1 MGNLI
6 TVLLQIAS
14 RLGHWKNFE
23 NRPVFD
29 EVMPKILLVRFFP
42 YTVYNASNAMYVLV
56 AYSENKRVL
65 SRCLKLTDRGVF
77 LLY

>member
-1 MGNLI
+1 VGYLI
-6 TVLLQIAS
+6 TVLLQISS

-42 YTVYNASNAMYVLV
+42 DTVYVQCTHCTCCIV
-56 AYSENKRVL
+56 HVVTE
-65 SRCLKLTDRGVF
+65 
-77 LLY
+77 